1 MRISPSF
8 QVGACSLARHGWNG
22 NIGKSLRG
30 LAPYWVTVT
39 RRLTMGIDKVFRKPI
54 EAGLIPGVVALT
66 ADDRGVFYEGAFGR
80 RAVDKPDP
88 MTLDSVFRIASM
100 TKAVTGTAAMQL
112 VEEGHIGLDQPIG
125 DLLPVVKNV
134 KVLEG
139 FDAGGAPR
147 LRDPRGPVTLRH
159 LLTHT
164 SGYGYDIF
172 NPDLA
177 RYIEVVGLPSI
188 MSRKNGSLRVPL
200 LFDPG
205 AGWEYGI
212 GIDLAGKVV
221 ETLTGQTLEAYFR
234 QHIFEPLGMRDTS
247 FLLSDDMERRLVG
260 AHIRGADGKPAPISF
275 ESPKD
280 GDFYPGG
287 AGLFSTA
294 PDYLAFTRMLLAG
307 GMLGGVRVL
316 KQETVKLMARNA
328 IGDLDVPMVRS
339 NNPALALEVET
350 FPGQVKKWGLTFLI
364 NTKDVEGIRA
374 AGSLTWGGIHNTFFW
389 IDLKQ
394 RITAVAMM
402 QILPIGD
409 PHVLAT
415 MIAFEQALYA
425 TRSPA

>member
-1 MRISPSF
+1 MANTQPVSELLKR
-8 QVGACSLARHGWNG
+8 A
-22 NIGKSLRG
+22 
-30 LAPYWVTVT
+30 T
-39 RRLTMGIDKVFRKPI
+39 D
-54 EAGLIPGVVALT
+54 AGDVPGVVVAAAT
-66 ADDRGVFYEGAFGR
+66 ADGPIFEGSFGVRDISSGT
-80 RAVDKPDP
+80 P
-88 MTLDSVFRIASM
+88 MTADTVVWIASM

-112 VEEGHIGLDQPIG
+112 VEEGRIGLDQPMG
-125 DLLPVVKNV
+125 DVLPVIKNV

-172 NPDLA
+172 NPDIA
-177 RYIEVVGLPSI
+177 RYVESVGLPSI

-205 AGWEYGI
+205 TGWEYGI

-221 ETLTGQTLEAYFR
+221 ETVTGQSIEAYFR

-247 FLLSDDMERRLVG
+247 FLLSDDMARRLVG
-260 AHIRGADGKPAPISF
+260 THIRGADGKPAPISF
-275 ESPKD
+275 ESPQD
-280 GDFYPGG
+280 DDFYPGG

-307 GMLGGVRVL
+307 GTLDGVRVL
-316 KQETVKLMARNA
+316 KQETVKLMACNA

-364 NTKDVEGIRA
+364 NTKDVEGFRA
-374 AGSLTWGGIHNTFFW
+374 AGSLTWGGIHNTYFW
-389 IDLKQ
+389 IDLKR

-409 PHVLAT
+409 PHVLET

-425 TRSPA
+425 TRSLAENGEQRAS

>member
-1 MRISPSF
+1 
-8 QVGACSLARHGWNG
+8 
-22 NIGKSLRG
+22 
-30 LAPYWVTVT
+30 
-39 RRLTMGIDKVFRKPI
+39 MGIDDVLRKPI
-54 EAGLIPGVVALT
+54 EAGLIPGVVALA
-66 ADDRGVFYEGAFGR
+66 ADDRGVFYEGAFGL
-80 RAVDKPDP
+80 RAVDKPEA

-100 TKAVTGTAAMQL
+100 TKAVTGAAAMQL
-112 VEEGHIGLDQPIG
+112 VEEGRIGLDQPMG
-125 DLLPVVKNV
+125 DVLPMVKNV

-139 FDAGGAPR
+139 FDADGGPR

-172 NPDLA
+172 NPDLG
-177 RYIEVVGLPSI
+177 RYIEVAGLPSI
-188 MSRKNGSLRVPL
+188 LSHKNSSLRVPL

-205 AGWEYGI
+205 TGWEYGI

-221 ETLTGQTLEAYFR
+221 ETVTGQSLEAYFQ

-247 FLLSDDMERRLVG
+247 FLLSDDMARRLVG
-260 AHIRGADGKPAPISF
+260 THFRGPDGKPAPISF

-280 GDFYPGG
+280 ADFYAGG

-307 GMLGGVRVL
+307 GTLDGVQVL
-316 KQETVKLMARNA
+316 KQETVKLMTRNA

-364 NTKDVEGIRA
+364 NTRDVQGFRA
-374 AGSLTWGGIHNTFFW
+374 AGSLTWGGIHNTYFW
-389 IDLKQ
+389 IDLKR
-394 RITAVAMM
+394 RITVVAMM

-409 PHVLAT
+409 PHVLGT
-415 MIAFEQALYA
+415 MIAFEHALYA
-425 TRSPA
+425 MIAAD